1 MSISPI
7 PFSMKDKK
15 TSNKSIRIFKW
26 IGNVLLVQLILIN
39 ISAAFHAYRF
49 THYYDDDKIRNQQ
62 SSEGKPFLRTWRMMT
77 GKKLAKS
84 LILYNPVIPY
94 DTVQLTTASG
104 KKLEAWYMKADSAKG
119 TVILF
124 HGLNSNKGN
133 VLGEAFEFNSF
144 GYNTMLVDMRAHGSS
159 EGIVNTLGYRE
170 SEEVKL
176 AFDHISRKGEKN
188 IVLWGMS
195 LGAVIITKAIWEYDL
210 KPQKIILEMP
220 FDRLQ
225 DHIKARARISGFPG
239 EPFGFFVTFWTGFEQ
254 GYWAYGHKTTKY
266 VKRINCP
273 VLLQWGNNDE
283 YVLKKETDRIFA
295 AINSPKKKLEI
306 YKGATHI
313 PLLAANASKWDETV
327 NEFLNEN

>member
-1 MSISPI
+1 
-7 PFSMKDKK
+7 MKDKK
-15 TSNKSIRIFKW
+15 TSNKTIRIFKW

-62 SSEGKPFLRTWRMMT
+62 PSEGKPFLRTWRMMT

-84 LILYNPVIPY
+84 LIQYDPIIPY

-133 VLGEAFEFNSF
+133 TLGEAFEFNSF
-144 GYNTMLVDMRAHGSS
+144 GYNTMLIDMRAHGNS
-159 EGIVNTLGYRE
+159 EGIVNTLGYKE

-176 AFDHISRKGEKN
+176 AFDHISKKGEKN

-195 LGAVIITKAIWEYDL
+195 LGAVIIAKAIWEYDI

-239 EPFGFFVTFWTGFEQ
+239 EPFGFFVTFWTGLEQ
-254 GYWAYGHKTTKY
+254 GYWAYGHKTSRY
-266 VKRINCP
+266 VKKITCP

-283 YVLKKETDRIFA
+283 YVLKNETENIFA
-295 AINSPKKKLEI
+295 AINSSKKKLEI
-306 YKGATHI
+306 YPGAGHS
-313 PLLAANASKWDETV
+313 PLLAANPSKWDESV

>member
-1 MSISPI
+1 
-7 PFSMKDKK
+7 MKDKK
-15 TSNKSIRIFKW
+15 TNRKIIRIFKW
-26 IGNVLLVQLILIN
+26 IVNVLLVQLILIN

-49 THYYDDDKIRNQQ
+49 THYYNDDKIRNQQ

-84 LILYNPVIPY
+84 LIQYDPIIPY
-94 DTVQLTTASG
+94 DTVQLTTGSG

-144 GYNTMLVDMRAHGSS
+144 GYNTMLVDIRAHGNS
-159 EGIVNTLGYRE
+159 EGIVNTIGYNE

-176 AFDHISRKGEKN
+176 AFEHISKKGEKN
-188 IVLWGMS
+188 IILWGMS
-195 LGAVIITKAIWEYDL
+195 LGAVIISKAIWQYDI

-225 DHIKARARISGFPG
+225 DHIRARARISGFPG
-239 EPFGFFVTFWTGFEQ
+239 EPFAFFVTFWTGFEQ
-254 GYWAYGHKTTKY
+254 GYWAYGHKTSRY
-266 VKRINCP
+266 VGKINCP

-283 YVLKKETDRIFA
+283 YVLKKETENIFA
-295 AINSPKKKLEI
+295 AINSSKKKLEI
-306 YKGATHI
+306 YLGAGHT
-313 PLLAANASKWDETV
+313 PLLGANASKWDETV
-327 NEFLNEN
+327 TEFLNAN

>member
-1 MSISPI
+1 
-7 PFSMKDKK
+7 MKDKK
-15 TSNKSIRIFKW
+15 TSKKTVRILKW

-49 THYYDDDKIRNQQ
+49 THYYNDDNIRNQQ

-84 LILYNPVIPY
+84 LIQYDPIIPY
-94 DTVQLTTASG
+94 DTVQLTTVSG

-144 GYNTMLVDMRAHGSS
+144 GYNTMLVDIRAHGNS
-159 EGIVNTLGYRE
+159 EGVVNSLGSKE

-176 AFDHISRKGEKN
+176 AFDHISKKGEKN
-188 IVLWGMS
+188 IILWGMS
-195 LGAVIITKAIWEYDL
+195 LGAVIITKAIWQYDI

-239 EPFGFFVTFWTGFEQ
+239 EPFGFFVTFWTGAEQ
-254 GYWAYGHKTTKY
+254 GYWAYGHKTSRY
-266 VKRINCP
+266 VKKIDCP

-283 YVLKKETDRIFA
+283 YVLKKETERIFA
-295 AINSPKKKLEI
+295 AINSSKKKLEI
-306 YKGATHI
+306 YPGAGHI
-313 PLLAANASKWDETV
+313 PLLVANSSKWDETV